1 MIKLNN
7 ISKRYPG
14 GQEAV
19 SGLDLIINKGEMVFI
34 TGHSGAGKSTLLRLI
49 ALIDR
54 PSDGQIIIDN
64 QTFSSIE
71 RGYLVFV
78 CIEVNDSFEQVKE
91 MTDKIINFRMLDGP
105 KGITSRS
112 LKDSNEEALIVSQF
126 TLAAITN
133 KGTKPSFHKAAK
145 PDEAKLLYDKFLIEF
160 KSLFP
165 KVKEGKFGAFM
176 EINLVNNGPVTFNF
190 KT

>member
-1 MIKLNN
+1 MLATVQ
-7 ISKRYPG
+7 R
-14 GQEAV
+14 V
-19 SGLDLIINKGEMVFI
+19 SSAE
-34 TGHSGAGKSTLLRLI
+34 
-49 ALIDR
+49 
-54 PSDGQIIIDN
+54 IIIDN

-71 RGYLVFV
+71 SGCLVFA
-78 CIEVNDSFEQVKE
+78 CIEANDSFEQVKE

-145 PDEAKLLYDKFLIEF
+145 PDEAKLLYDEFLIEF

-176 EINLVNNGPVTFNF
+176 EINLVNKGPVTFNF

>member
-1 MIKLNN
+1 MLATVQ
-7 ISKRYPG
+7 R
-14 GQEAV
+14 V
-19 SGLDLIINKGEMVFI
+19 SSAK
-34 TGHSGAGKSTLLRLI
+34 
-49 ALIDR
+49 
-54 PSDGQIIIDN
+54 IIIDN

-91 MTDKIINFRMLDGP
+91 MTDKIINFRMLEGP

-112 LKDSNEEALIVSQF
+112 LKDSNEEVLIVSQF

-145 PDEAKLLYDKFLIEF
+145 PDEAKLLYDEFLIEF

-176 EINLVNNGPVTFNF
+176 EINLVNKGPVTFNF

>member
-1 MIKLNN
+1 MLATVQ
-7 ISKRYPG
+7 R
-14 GQEAV
+14 V
-19 SGLDLIINKGEMVFI
+19 SSAE
-34 TGHSGAGKSTLLRLI
+34 
-49 ALIDR
+49 
-54 PSDGQIIIDN
+54 IIIDN

-71 RGYLVFV
+71 SGFLVFA
-78 CIEVNDSFEQVKE
+78 CIEANDSFEQVKE
-91 MTDKIINFRMLDGP
+91 MTDKIINFRMLEGP

-112 LKDSNEEALIVSQF
+112 LKDSNEEVLIVSQF

-145 PDEAKLLYDKFLIEF
+145 PDEAKLLYDEFLIEF

-176 EINLVNNGPVTFNF
+176 EINLVNKGPVTFNF

>member
-1 MIKLNN
+1 MLATVQ
-7 ISKRYPG
+7 R
-14 GQEAV
+14 V
-19 SGLDLIINKGEMVFI
+19 SSAK
-34 TGHSGAGKSTLLRLI
+34 
-49 ALIDR
+49 
-54 PSDGQIIIDN
+54 IIIDN

-91 MTDKIINFRMLDGP
+91 MTDKIINFRMLEGP

-112 LKDSNEEALIVSQF
+112 LKDSNEEVLIVSQF

-176 EINLVNNGPVTFNF
+176 EINLVNKGPVTFNF

>member
-1 MIKLNN
+1 MLATVQ
-7 ISKRYPG
+7 R
-14 GQEAV
+14 V
-19 SGLDLIINKGEMVFI
+19 SSAK
-34 TGHSGAGKSTLLRLI
+34 
-49 ALIDR
+49 
-54 PSDGQIIIDN
+54 IIIDN

-145 PDEAKLLYDKFLIEF
+145 PDEAKLLYDEFLIEF

-176 EINLVNNGPVTFNF
+176 EINLVNKGPVTFNF

>member
-1 MIKLNN
+1 
-7 ISKRYPG
+7 
-14 GQEAV
+14 
-19 SGLDLIINKGEMVFI
+19 
-34 TGHSGAGKSTLLRLI
+34 
-49 ALIDR
+49 
-54 PSDGQIIIDN
+54 
-64 QTFSSIE
+64 
-71 RGYLVFV
+71 
-78 CIEVNDSFEQVKE
+78 
-91 MTDKIINFRMLDGP
+91 MTDKIINFRMLEGP

-112 LKDSNEEALIVSQF
+112 LKDSNEEVLIVSQF

-176 EINLVNNGPVTFNF
+176 EINLVNKGPVTFNF